1 MISTVLIEIAG
12 VGVVL
17 LTLRDVFH
25 DIFHPTRSGSLS
37 DFIGAVTSKGL
48 RHTRFRPAVG
58 PFALV
63 TVIFSWVVFL
73 TIGFALIYL
82 PLLPG
87 PIETSSATSSLA
99 DRILRSLS
107 MSLGSLD
114 TFQTFDMHF
123 GPSWLKLVVA
133 VEGLVGICLI
143 TASVSWL
150 VLIYPALERTR
161 FLARRTFVLVRAREI
176 SGLKRI
182 ENDSLLIDMADRVIQ
197 ARIDLILFPI
207 LLNFF
212 PSDASQTLAAAM
224 PHLRRIA
231 NDGSDIGCSPQ
242 LRFAALQLNEALG
255 DFSQMLSEHVLF
267 TRTESVEDSFQ
278 HFVKYSD

>member
-17 LTLRDVFH
+17 FTLRDVFH

-37 DFIGAVTSKGL
+37 DFIGAVTSKGF

-63 TVIFSWVVFL
+63 AVILSWVIFL
-73 TIGFALIYL
+73 TIGFALIYF
-82 PLLPG
+82 PLFPG
-87 PIETSSATSSLA
+87 PIQTNSATSGLA

-107 MSLGSLD
+107 ISLGSLD
-114 TFQTFDMHF
+114 TFQTFDMYF
-123 GPSWLKLVVA
+123 RPAWLKLIVA
-133 VEGLVGICLI
+133 VEGLFGICLI

-150 VLIYPALERTR
+150 VLIYPALERMR
-161 FLARRTFVLVRAREI
+161 FLARRTFALVRAREK

-182 ENDSLLIDMADRVIQ
+182 ENDFLLIDMADRVIQ

-212 PSDASQTLAAAM
+212 PTDSSQTLAEAL
-224 PHLRRIA
+224 PHLLRIA
-231 NDGSDIGCSPQ
+231 NDGSDVSCSPQ
-242 LRFAALQLNEALG
+242 LRFAALQLNEALT
-255 DFSQMLSEHVLF
+255 DFSHMLSDRVLSS
-267 TRTESVEDSFQ
+267 RTDSVDDAFRS
-278 HFVKYSD
+278 FVKRSD